1 LGRRRQCHGRF
12 HGAGDQGDRRCTAE
26 EECGAVCR
34 SQRNERALRFA
45 TLISGCKPF
54 ASAGSFAASREDA
67 HKEASEYLRRCN
79 EEALSDLRT
88 TNMERRQLAKD
99 RFALA
104 SELTAI
110 LCREEEAELL
120 RRRGR
125 AANAA

>member
-1 LGRRRQCHGRF
+1 MERSTKEIAGALPMQKNAGRF
-12 HGAGDQGDRRCTAE
+12 VDPE
-26 EECGAVCR
+26 
-34 SQRNERALRFA
+34 RNERALRYA

-67 HKEASEYLRRCN
+67 HKEASEYLRRYN
-79 EEALSDLRT
+79 EEALYDLRT

-110 LCREEEAELL
+110 LCGEEEAELL